1 MFGFL
6 VVLGIVVD
14 DAIVVGENVYEY
26 RQKGL
31 SPMKA
36 AIAGTKDV
44 SIPVVFSIV
53 TTIIAFVPLLFMP
66 GETGKFWQPLPAV
79 VIVILA
85 VSLLEALFILPSHLG
100 HLKKQSSK
108 NKWVLKLESWQRSFA
123 NGFDQFINNRLSSI
137 S

>member
-1 MFGFL
+1 M
-6 VVLGIVVD
+6 
-14 DAIVVGENVYEY
+14 
-26 RQKGL
+26 Q
-31 SPMKA
+31 A

-44 SIPVVFSIV
+44 SLPVIFSIV

-100 HLKKQSSK
+100 HLKDKKSKIKQAMDAGKEKFQEEMGKIKSK
-108 NKWVLKLESWQRSFA
+108 KA
-123 NGFDQFINNRLSSI
+123 
-137 S
+137 